1 MAQSTILAAGNTDA
15 TSTDVV
21 VAAGASVWVGI
32 FSASADALLA
42 GNNFLVQQDTPGADN
57 TLALLNTNARSMR
70 LFGPGT
76 FRVTRT
82 AYTGTAFGV
91 FLEA

>member
-15 TSTDVV
+15 TSTDIV
-21 VAAGASVWVGI
+21 VAVGVSVWVGI
-32 FSASADALLA
+32 FSAVADALPVQ
-42 GNNFLVQQDTPGADN
+42 NNFIVFQDTPGADN
-57 TLALLNTNARSMR
+57 TLALLNNNARSMR

-76 FRVTRT
+76 FRVGRT

-91 FLEA
+91 FLET

>member
-1 MAQSTILAAGNTDA
+1 MAQSTILSAGNADA

-32 FSASADALLA
+32 FSAVADALPA
-42 GNNFLVQQDTPGADN
+42 QNNFLVQQDTPGADN
-57 TLALLNTNARSMR
+57 TLHLLNTNARSVR

-76 FRVTRT
+76 FRVVRT
-82 AYTGTAFGV
+82 AYLGTAFGV
-91 FLEA
+91 FLET

>member
-21 VAAGASVWVGI
+21 VAAGAFVWVGI
-32 FSASADALLA
+32 FSAVADALPVQV
-42 GNNFLVQQDTPGADN
+42 NFAVLQDTPGADN
-57 TLALLNTNARSMR
+57 TLTLLNTNTRSVR
-70 LFGPGT
+70 LIGPGT
-76 FRVTRT
+76 FRVART

-91 FLEA
+91 FLET